1 VTGHV
6 ALKIGAAFAVATLA
20 AALVP
25 RLGDG
30 GDVPGLGTLL
40 AAGAVVGLIT
50 TAALYLVLRADLG
63 LPAAV
68 ALLAVG
74 YNALVVLVKFVL
86 GPQAIY
92 EASEE
97 GRLEAFADPGDAA
110 AAVVIAIGL
119 FLAYGAALA
128 VIYHLCRRRLME
140 RRPVRVQR
148 VVVIAIVT
156 AAVLFA
162 TGGLPLLLLLGGAE
176 YASFVFSSGLSLLV
190 ALVLGVAI
198 WLAANTFRGA
208 ADHARLV
215 GDAAVIVSVFWV
227 GLAFLAL
234 YHALWVVYILVLTS
248 IWPLRVITP
257 K

>member
-1 VTGHV
+1 VTPSV
-6 ALKIGAAFAVATLA
+6 ALKIGTAFGLATLA

-25 RLGDG
+25 RAGDG
-30 GDVPGLGTLL
+30 GEVPGLGTLL
-40 AAGAVVGLIT
+40 AAGAVVGLLT
-50 TAALYLVLRADLG
+50 TGALYAVLRSDLG
-63 LPAAV
+63 LPATV
-68 ALLAVG
+68 GLLAVG

-86 GPQAIY
+86 GPQAVY

-110 AAVVIAIGL
+110 AAVVIAVGL

-128 VIYHLCRRRLME
+128 VIYLLCRRRLRE
-140 RRPVRVQR
+140 GPVRVRR
-148 VVVIAIVT
+148 VVVIAVVT

-176 YASFVFSSGLSLLV
+176 YASFVFSSALSLLV
-190 ALVLGVAI
+190 ALVLGAAI
-198 WLAANTFRGA
+198 WLATSTFRGA
-208 ADHARLV
+208 AEHAQLV
-215 GDAAVIVSVFWV
+215 GDAAVIVSVFWI

-248 IWPLRVITP
+248 IWPLKVITP

>member
-1 VTGHV
+1 MTAAV
-6 ALKIGAAFAVATLA
+6 ALKIGAAFGVAALA
-20 AALVP
+20 AAVVP
-25 RLGDG
+25 QAGDG
-30 GDVPGLGTLL
+30 GEVPGLATLL
-40 AAGAVVGLIT
+40 ATGAVVGALT
-50 TAALYLVLRADLG
+50 TGALYVVLRSDLG
-63 LPAAV
+63 LPSTI

-97 GRLEAFADPGDAA
+97 GRLEAFADPGNAGAA
-110 AAVVIAIGL
+110 LLIAVGL
-119 FLAYGAALA
+119 FVVYGAALA
-128 VIYHLCRRRLME
+128 VIYRLCRRRVLE
-140 RRPVRVQR
+140 RRPVRVGR
-148 VVVIAIVT
+148 MVVIAVVT

-162 TGGLPLLLLLGGAE
+162 SAGLPLLVLLGGAE
-176 YASFVFSSGLSLLV
+176 YASFVFSSSLSLLV
-190 ALVLGVAI
+190 AVSLGAAI
-198 WLAANTFRGA
+198 WLAASMFRGA
-208 ADHARLV
+208 ADQARLV
-215 GDAAVIVSVFWV
+215 GDAAVIVSVFWI